1 MVSPKHRLMHY
12 PYIGKGCMH
21 IMSLLCQFR
30 RMTFC
35 SIVMAVTCDKSSVD
49 VIVSSLHTTVLLLW
63 VVCVAVLLLCVAEF
77 GCGGGVVVCV

>member
-1 MVSPKHRLMHY
+1 
-12 PYIGKGCMH
+12 
-21 IMSLLCQFR
+21 
-30 RMTFC
+30 MTFC
-35 SIVMAVTCDKSSVD
+35 SIVMAVTCNKSSVD